1 MSKARGVSR
10 KIAYRKE
17 STWGTLPGATG
28 AKYIRRVT
36 ADFNLTKETYS
47 SNEINPTF
55 MMTDFRHGVRSATG
69 AINAELSP
77 GSYSD
82 FIGSVLARDF
92 ATGATA
98 TGLSLVITASG
109 TNFAVT
115 RSTGSWLTDG
125 FKVGTVVRIT
135 AGTGAAA
142 VNLNNNA
149 LIVSITALGLVVQVL
164 SRFSFV
170 PDPAITAA
178 TVATI
183 GKTTYV
189 PKTGHTDDSYTFE
202 NWFSDIGQSEVYTGL
217 KVGSVSVSLPSTGL
231 VTSDFSL
238 MGKDLT
244 QTGTSQYFTTPT
256 DATTTGIF
264 AAVQGA
270 LILNGQAGACI
281 TDASINIERAQEAA
295 QCVGSNN
302 ASDIFVGGINVSGSL
317 SAYFSDGV
325 IRDYFANE
333 TPVTVVIALT
343 TSTEKNADVVTFV
356 LPKTKLCS
364 STISD
369 NLNGLVQAID
379 FTSLLNDVTTG
390 GLIDSVILVQDTS
403 LV

>member
-1 MSKARGVSR
+1 MSKARGVAR

-69 AINAELSP
+69 AINVELSP

-356 LPKTKLCS
+356 LPKTKLGS

-369 NLNGLVQAID
+369 NQNGLVQAID

-403 LV
+403 IV

>member
-10 KIAYRKE
+10 KIAYKKE
-17 STWGTLPGATG
+17 STWGTIPGATG

-69 AINAELSP
+69 SISAELSP
-77 GSYSD
+77 NSYSD

-92 ATGATA
+92 ATAATA

-109 TNFAVT
+109 TNFTVT
-115 RSTGSWLTDG
+115 RATGSWLTDG

-189 PKTGHTDDSYTFE
+189 PKTGHTNDSYTFE

-343 TSTEKNADVVTFV
+343 TSTEKNADVITFV
-356 LPKTKLCS
+356 LPKVKLGS

-369 NLNGLVQAID
+369 NQNGLVQAID

>member
-1 MSKARGVSR
+1 MAKARGVSR

-17 STWGTLPGATG
+17 SQWGTIPGATG

-69 AINAELSP
+69 SISAELSP
-77 GSYSD
+77 NSYSD

-92 ATGATA
+92 ATAATA

-109 TNFAVT
+109 TNFTVT
-115 RSTGSWLTDG
+115 RATGSWLTDG

-356 LPKTKLCS
+356 LPKVKLGS

-369 NLNGLVQAID
+369 NQNGLVQAID
-379 FTSLLNDVTTG
+379 FTALLNDVTTG

>member
-10 KIAYRKE
+10 KIAYKKE

-69 AINAELSP
+69 SINAELSP

-115 RSTGSWLTDG
+115 RATGSWLTDG
-125 FKVGTVVRIT
+125 FKVGTVIRIT
-135 AGTGAAA
+135 AGTGANA

-149 LIVSITALGLVVQVL
+149 LVVSITALGLVVQVL

-202 NWFSDIGQSEVYTGL
+202 NWFSDIAQSEVYTGL
-217 KVGSVSVSLPSTGL
+217 KVGSMSVSLPSTGL

-281 TDASINIERAQEAA
+281 TDASINIERSQEAA

-356 LPKTKLCS
+356 LPKTKLGS

-369 NLNGLVQAID
+369 NQNGLVQAID

>member
-1 MSKARGVSR
+1 MAKARGVSR

-17 STWGTLPGATG
+17 SQWGVLPGASG

-69 AINAELSP
+69 SISAELSP
-77 GSYSD
+77 SSYSD
-82 FIGSVLARDF
+82 FIGSVLAKDF
-92 ATGATA
+92 AAGVSA
-98 TGLSLVITASG
+98 TGLALVITASG

-135 AGTGAAA
+135 AGTGANA

-149 LIVSITALGLVVQVL
+149 LIVSITALALTVQVL

-202 NWFSDIGQSEVYTGL
+202 NWFSDIAQSEVYTGL
-217 KVGSVSVSLPSTGL
+217 KVGSMSVSLPSTGL

-281 TDASINIERAQEAA
+281 TDASINIERSQEAA

-302 ASDIFVGGINVSGSL
+302 ASEIFTGTINVSGSL

-343 TSTEKNADVVTFV
+343 TSTEKNADVVT
-356 LPKTKLCS
+356 
-364 STISD
+364 
-369 NLNGLVQAID
+369 
-379 FTSLLNDVTTG
+379 SLSREVKS
-390 GLIDSVILVQDTS
+390 IA
-403 LV
+403 

>member
-109 TNFAVT
+109 TNFAIT

-149 LIVSITALGLVVQVL
+149 LIVSITALALTVQVL

-356 LPKTKLCS
+356 LPKTKLGS

-369 NLNGLVQAID
+369 NQNGLVQAID

>member
-1 MSKARGVSR
+1 MSKARGVAR
-10 KIAYRKE
+10 KIAYKKE
-17 STWGTLPGATG
+17 STWGTPPSATG

-69 AINAELSP
+69 SISAELSP
-77 GSYSD
+77 NSYSD

-92 ATGATA
+92 ATAATA

-356 LPKTKLCS
+356 LPKTKLGS

-369 NLNGLVQAID
+369 NQNGLVQAID

>member
-1 MSKARGVSR
+1 MAKARGVSR

-356 LPKTKLCS
+356 LPKTKLGS

-369 NLNGLVQAID
+369 NQNGLVQAID